1 MASAPR
7 DPTRV
12 RRRPERAAYD
22 ADAIVAVLDAGFL
35 CHVGVVRDGRPVV
48 VPTLYGRDSDRLLL
62 HGSPVAGMFRDLG
75 RTPTVSVTVTHVDGL
90 VLARSAF
97 HHSLNYRSV
106 VIHGEAVE
114 LVEPD
119 EKVRA
124 LRLFMDHV
132 TPGRWDAVREPTAGE
147 LKQTSVWAVPF
158 DRASAK
164 VRSGPPVDDA
174 EDYALPIWAGVLPLG
189 LTAGMPVPD
198 DRVPPEVAVPAHVS
212 SWPDVAPG

>member
-1 MASAPR
+1 
-7 DPTRV
+7 
-12 RRRPERAAYD
+12 
-22 ADAIVAVLDAGFL
+22 
-35 CHVGVVRDGRPVV
+35 
-48 VPTLYGRDSDRLLL
+48 
-62 HGSPVAGMFRDLG
+62 
-75 RTPTVSVTVTHVDGL
+75 VTVTLVDGL

-106 VIHGEAVE
+106 VVHGEAVE
-114 LVEPD
+114 LVEPE
-119 EKVRA
+119 EKARA
-124 LRLFMDHV
+124 LRVFMDHV

-164 VRSGPPVDDA
+164 VRTGPPVDDA

-198 DRVPPEVAVPAHVS
+198 DRMPPEVAVPAHVS